1 MKLTNK
7 FDLPET
13 IVNVLKRPQYSKGDS
28 HVSVTELLSPPRIV
42 QLRAKHNDDIE
53 QDASEMVWSLFGTAV
68 HNVLEHGKAD
78 HHIVEERIFLDYE
91 GWRISGQIDLQELY
105 EDGIA
110 IKDYKVTSA
119 WAVQQEKSDWQQ
131 QLNIYAWLIEQAK
144 MVNVKSCQIVAIVRD
159 WNRRE
164 AVNKE
169 GYPKAPIVVIDIPLW
184 ASQEQEAFVKQ
195 RLNEHSEA
203 SLAIQIGHDL
213 PACTPEDMWEK
224 PTTYAVKKIGGVR
237 AKKVFDNR
245 KEAEDFWNT
254 LKDHEIETRPGQRIR
269 CASFCNVSQ
278 FCSQYQQY
286 LQQTQSTFESG
297 E

>member
-7 FDLPET
+7 FGLPET
-13 IVNVLKRPQYSKGDS
+13 IVNVLKRPQYSKGNS

-42 QLRAKHNDDIE
+42 QLRAKHDEDIE

-68 HNVLEHGKAD
+68 HNVLERGKAD
-78 HHIVEERIFLDYE
+78 HHIVEERIFLDFD

-119 WAVQQEKSDWQQ
+119 WSVQQEKTDWVQ
-131 QLNIYAWLIEQAK
+131 QLNTYAWLIEQAK
-144 MVNVKSCQIVAIVRD
+144 GTPVKSVQIVAIVRD
-159 WNRRE
+159 WNRRD

-169 GYPKAPIVVIDIPLW
+169 GYPKAPIVTIDIPLW
-184 ASQEQEAFVKQ
+184 NSQEQEAFVRSRIDK
-195 RLNEHSEA
+195 HSEA
-203 SLAIQIGHDL
+203 SLSIQIGHEMPD
-213 PACTPEDMWEK
+213 CTEEEMWER

-237 AKKVFDNR
+237 AKKVFESMP
-245 KEAEDFWNT
+245 EAEEFMSS
-254 LKDHEIETRPGQRIR
+254 LKDHEIEVRLGMRTR
-269 CASFCNVSQ
+269 CASFCNVAQ

-286 LQQTQSTFESG
+286 LQQNHQTFQSG